1 MSCVYSA
8 VQYVEFERM
17 GNLKEKKKK
26 GKINKPVEG
35 TDQTHL
41 GAGLVIRDIN
51 YRVCCSM

>member
-41 GAGLVIRDIN
+41 GEGLVIRDIN